1 LHFNEEHF
9 MSLNFDSLFVGDVPD
24 GGRVAPVKRGK
35 YDFAVAY
42 PDPVSLPN
50 EHIVESVAE
59 ALAENG
65 SDLAIYPHPQGNTL
79 LRQYVAEK
87 LSRDRDINA
96 GVDDIILGNGSGH
109 PIELLCRVLINPGD
123 VVITDDF
130 VYGGTLNN
138 LRKQFAD
145 IRGVQS
151 DASGMDPEAL
161 DATITEAK
169 SQGKKPKFVYLIA
182 TFQNPQGWTLSEA
195 RRKEILAVTQKHE
208 VPILEDDCYA
218 DNRYDGESV
227 TSIFNLDDTDSVMYV
242 GSFSKIISPG
252 MSLGYM
258 TAPPS
263 VLDKVMGIKTGQR
276 VSEFTALVVEKY
288 SRKYLDSHI
297 EKINGIQRGK
307 RDAMLSAIGENFGTS
322 AEWSNPDGG
331 LYIWMK
337 LKDGVDMVALHKK
350 ALDEI
355 DVGVHPGSN
364 YSPDGVSGKNY
375 LRLCF
380 GYNDSDEIQTGISL
394 LSDFLT
400 KEGALD

>member
-1 LHFNEEHF
+1 
-9 MSLNFDSLFVGDVPD
+9 
-24 GGRVAPVKRGK
+24 
-35 YDFAVAY
+35 
-42 PDPVSLPN
+42 
-50 EHIVESVAE
+50 
-59 ALAENG
+59 
-65 SDLAIYPHPQGNTL
+65 
-79 LRQYVAEK
+79 
-87 LSRDRDINA
+87 
-96 GVDDIILGNGSGH
+96 
-109 PIELLCRVLINPGD
+109 
-123 VVITDDF
+123 
-130 VYGGTLNN
+130 
-138 LRKQFAD
+138 
-145 IRGVQS
+145 
-151 DASGMDPEAL
+151 
-161 DATITEAK
+161 
-169 SQGKKPKFVYLIA
+169 
-182 TFQNPQGWTLSEA
+182 
-195 RRKEILAVTQKHE
+195 
-208 VPILEDDCYA
+208 
-218 DNRYDGESV
+218 
-227 TSIFNLDDTDSVMYV
+227 
-242 GSFSKIISPG
+242 

-288 SRKYLDSHI
+288 ARKYLDSHI

>member
-1 LHFNEEHF
+1 
-9 MSLNFDSLFVGDVPD
+9 MSLNFDSLFVSDIPA
-24 GGRVAPVKRGK
+24 GGRVSPAKRGK

-42 PDPVSLPN
+42 PDPVSLPHD
-50 EHIVESVAE
+50 HIVESVSE
-59 ALAENG
+59 ALAESG
-65 SDLAIYPHPQGNTL
+65 SDLAIYPHPQGNTA
-79 LRQYVAEK
+79 LRQYVSEK
-87 LSRDRDINA
+87 IARDRDIRV

-109 PIELLCRVLINPGD
+109 PIELLCRVLIDPGD

-145 IRGVQS
+145 IRGVES
-151 DASGMDPEAL
+151 DEGGMDPEAL
-161 DATITEAK
+161 EPAIVDAK
-169 SQGKKPKFVYLIA
+169 SQGKLPKFVYLIA
-182 TFQNPQGWTLSEA
+182 TFQNPQGWTLSEQ
-195 RRKEILAVTQKHE
+195 RRRDILTVTQRHG

-218 DNRYDGESV
+218 DNRYDGESE
-227 TSIFNLDDTDSVMYV
+227 TSLFNLDETDSVMYV

-276 VSEFTALVVEKY
+276 VSEFTAMVVEKY
-288 SRKYLDSHI
+288 ARKYLDSHI
-297 EKINGIQRGK
+297 EKINTIQRGK
-307 RDAMLSAIGENFGTS
+307 RDAMLASLGENFGTS
-322 AEWSNPDGG
+322 AEWSDPNGG

-337 LKDGVDMVALHKK
+337 LKDDVDMVKLHQK

-355 DVGVHPGSN
+355 DVWVHPGSN
-364 YSPDGVSGKNY
+364 YSPDGSKGKNY

-380 GYNDSDEIQTGISL
+380 GYNSADEIDTGISL

>member
-1 LHFNEEHF
+1 
-9 MSLNFDSLFVGDVPD
+9 MSLNFDSLFVSDIPA
-24 GGRVAPVKRGK
+24 GGRVSQAKRGK

-42 PDPVSLPN
+42 PDPVSLPHD
-50 EHIVESVAE
+50 HIVESVSE
-59 ALAENG
+59 ALAESG
-65 SDLAIYPHPQGNTL
+65 SDLAIYPHPQGNTA
-79 LRQYVAEK
+79 LRQYVSEK
-87 LSRDRDINA
+87 IARDRDIRVD
-96 GVDDIILGNGSGH
+96 VDDIILGNGSGH
-109 PIELLCRVLINPGD
+109 PIELLCRVLIDPGD

-145 IRGVQS
+145 IRGVES
-151 DASGMDPEAL
+151 DEGGMDPEAL
-161 DATITEAK
+161 ETAIVDAK
-169 SQGKKPKFVYLIA
+169 SQGKLPKFVYLIA
-182 TFQNPQGWTLSEA
+182 TFQNPQGWTLSEQ
-195 RRKEILAVTQKHE
+195 RRKDILTVTQRHG

-218 DNRYDGESV
+218 DNRYDGESE
-227 TSIFNLDDTDSVMYV
+227 TSLFNLDDTDSVMYV

-276 VSEFTALVVEKY
+276 VIEFTAMVVEKY
-288 SRKYLDSHI
+288 ARKYLDSHI
-297 EKINGIQRGK
+297 EKINTIQRGK
-307 RDAMLSAIGENFGTS
+307 RDAMLASLGENFGTS
-322 AEWSNPDGG
+322 AEWSDPNGG

-337 LKDGVDMVALHKK
+337 LKDDVDMVKLHQK

-355 DVGVHPGSN
+355 DVGVHPGTN
-364 YSPDGVSGKNY
+364 YSPDGSKGKNY

-380 GYNDSDEIQTGISL
+380 GYNSADEIDTGISL